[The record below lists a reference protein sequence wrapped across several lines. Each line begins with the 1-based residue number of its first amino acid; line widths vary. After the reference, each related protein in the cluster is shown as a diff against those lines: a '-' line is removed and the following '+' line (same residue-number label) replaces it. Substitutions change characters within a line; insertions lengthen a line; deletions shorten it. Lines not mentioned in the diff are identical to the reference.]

1 MTSNIKQNDV
11 GLDCLRTGRVKV
23 AGPFLDSY
31 KHYLNRAW
39 NPMEWY
45 RDITGETPQHVID
58 DGGWMTTGARAGVG
72 TAAAAIAALT
82 APHVAGAVGA
92 KGTAA
97 TLANTLNASRSAAPL
112 VNAVS
117 HIPGAVRTGKALQ
130 PVGKAINFVGKPIV
144 KTLSNAAKYT
154 KHMMPSDPAW
164 QTALKLAPPTLTGKL
179 IGGGKAI
186 GKTMVETG
194 MLGGA
199 GKALQGLDD
208 PNNTNSVAQNFAEG
222 FAPSTLRGIPAH
234 IGNKLVP
241 RIGYILGYVAPE
253 IASAIVNPSNKELQS
268 KINNINLQMD
278 QGALPFEDGLRQLV
292 DLGAITQEDAE
303 AYIREQGN
311 TPQQTT
317 PDLNLPPQLQTN
329 PNAALLQHYYFNTPK
344 PVQFDLSDKTVTD
357 NILKINDART
367 GRGVAGFWTRRVTGT
382 KVDIPEKIV
391 PLFEQS
397 VEAIKQGKPAVAFNL
412 SLYQLQEM
420 NAELAK
426 YTAKPAF
433 QQQSP
438 GIQATVK
445 NIQNQVAQQAQQLQE
460 GFANIDPAAPEY
472 QLDKILPSFVLDETE
487 LTQMQPKLEQMDTL
501 YQQLAAQGLDET
513 QIQQQIKSQ
522 IPDADNIATR
532 AGLHE
537 LASSQLQN
545 MQNGIDSADQLEA
558 INAIVAGSEAA
569 DLSKPGPTNAIR
581 EGFEKATNTSIFS
594 AKGWNEAFE
603 WFSNLEGIEK
613 VAVLGGIGLGLAGL
627 ITGIFGDN
635 FLLSLIMMTLGAG
648 AVAYGVPEARG
659 QIGEWINQ
667 LMPKEEAKK

>member
-1 MTSNIKQNDV
+1 MTSNTKQNDV

-23 AGPFLDSY
+23 AGPFLDNY

-45 RDITGETPQHVID
+45 RDAIGETPQHVID
-58 DGGWMTTGARAGVG
+58 NDPGGLTNWARGALGTALVAGTGGAALKFAPAVGGLMAAGAPAATAA
-72 TAAAAIAALT
+72 TAAAPTATTAA
-82 APHVAGAVGA
+82 APV
-92 KGTAA
+92 AA
-97 TLANTLNASRSAAPL
+97 TLAAAAKPT
-112 VNAVS
+112 A
-117 HIPGAVRTGKALQ
+117 GALALKALKGGLIAHGIGTALDTVSAGANTNI
-130 PVGKAINFVGKPIV
+130 PASERLGYMRDAAINAATDPIRLGLAVG
-144 KTLSNAAKYT
+144 TGGAAAIPRYG
-154 KHMMPSDPAW
+154 
-164 QTALKLAPPTLTGKL
+164 TGIASMIYGL
-179 IGGGKAI
+179 GIGG
-186 GKTMVETG
+186 
-194 MLGGA
+194 
-199 GKALQGLDD
+199 
-208 PNNTNSVAQNFAEG
+208 
-222 FAPSTLRGIPAH
+222 ST
-234 IGNKLVP
+234 
-241 RIGYILGYVAPE
+241 
-253 IASAIVNPSNKELQS
+253 
-268 KINNINLQMD
+268 
-278 QGALPFEDGLRQLV
+278 
-292 DLGAITQEDAE
+292 LGAINENLDLKHQSNIINADVYNGTRTKEDALQALATLGAPPE
-303 AYIREQGN
+303 SLKAYEEQWN
-311 TPQQTT
+311 QWYPDTPQTGGVQT
-317 PDLNLPPQLQTN
+317 PDLNLPTQLQTN

-367 GRGVAGFWTRRVTGT
+367 GQGFTGVLAALGGV
-382 KVDIPEKIV
+382 KVDIPEKII

-412 SLYQLQEM
+412 SPYQLQEM

-426 YTAKPAF
+426 YTATSSF
-433 QQQSP
+433 QHQSP
-438 GIQATVK
+438 EIQATVK

-472 QLDKILPSFVLDETE
+472 QLDKILPSFVLDEAE

-501 YQQLAAQGLDET
+501 YQKLAAQGLDET

-545 MQNGIDSADQLEA
+545 MQNGIDSKDQLEA

-569 DLSKPGPTNAIR
+569 DLSKPGPTNAIKD
-581 EGFEKATNTSIFS
+581 GFEKATNTSIFS

-613 VAVLGGIGLGLAGL
+613 VAVLGGISLGLAGL